1 MAKIIL
7 KYRLKRK
14 MANDRIL
21 KKQSLVEARA
31 ASKSGEIRENGEELR
46 QYSDTGDE
54 RKHFTEKDKILKSNK
69 LKI

>member
-31 ASKSGEIRENGEELR
+31 ASKPGEIRENGEELR

-54 RKHFTEKDKILKSNK
+54 RSVLQRRIRLKSNK